1 MATRTQAAAA
11 SGTDAHAAAAARHRD
26 AHTQANGDAHAQASG
41 DTRTQTNGDAHTQTS
56 GDARTQTRGD
66 AHRRTRSNDSKPRS
80 KDSKSRTKDSKYRHV
95 FATHAEARTT
105 CLSHESTDTPSFVGF
120 RNLMVLVLIVSNL
133 RLMMVNLQKYGV
145 LICVSCHDYRRS
157 DVVTGLLLYLLVPAH
172 LFVTYLIEL
181 LASWQARRAHAK
193 LLHEHDDDSPETY
206 AAALRSFNATWHTVA
221 FFHSVN
227 AVSNL
232 FIATKYVYYDIYHP
246 GIGTLCELHAVIV
259 FLKCASYAFTNRDLR
274 HAYLHPRQADPL
286 PALYQSCPYPQN
298 INFRNMCYFWW
309 APTLVYQPVYPRSP
323 RIRWGFVLRRLLE
336 VLGLSIVVWIAS
348 AQYAAPLL
356 QNSLDKLLHL
366 NLPAILE
373 RVMKLSTISVF
384 CWLCG
389 FFALFQSALNA
400 LAELMRFAD
409 REFYGPWWNVSS
421 IRTYWT
427 TWNKPVTN
435 FMRRH
440 VYSPLV
446 GRGVPAPVAQIIVF
460 FISGL
465 LHELLVGVPTHN
477 VIGVAF
483 AGMMFQIPLIA
494 LTDLIQRIR
503 GIDGKTAGNMI
514 FWVSFC
520 LVGQPLGALLY
531 FFAWQAKYGSVSK
544 QFDASRAGGIFARR

>member
-1 MATRTQAAAA
+1 MATLTHVSSTGVSQY
-11 SGTDAHAAAAARHRD
+11 DANSTKHRGRSTPQND
-26 AHTQANGDAHAQASG
+26 INPAKH
-41 DTRTQTNGDAHTQTS
+41 
-56 GDARTQTRGD
+56 RGRSTPQND
-66 AHRRTRSNDSKPRS
+66 INPAKHRGRSTPQNDINPTKQRGRS
-80 KDSKSRTKDSKYRHV
+80 KDSKYRHV
-95 FATHAEARTT
+95 FATHAETRTS
-105 CLSHESTDTPSFVGF
+105 CLSHDSENTPSFVGF
-120 RNLMVLVLIVSNL
+120 RNLMILVLIVSNL
-133 RLMMVNLQKYGV
+133 RLMIVNLQKYGV
-145 LICVSCHDYRRS
+145 LICISCHDYRRS
-157 DVVTGLLLYLLVPAH
+157 DVITGLLLYLLVPAH

-181 LASWQARRAHAK
+181 LASWQAKRAHAK
-193 LLHEHDDDSPETY
+193 ISEKDEDTPEKY
-206 AAALRSFNATWHTVA
+206 AAALKSFNSTWHTVA

-232 FIATKYVYYDIYHP
+232 YIATKYVYYDIYHP
-246 GIGTLCELHAVIV
+246 GIGTLCEMHAVIV

-274 HAYLHPRQADPL
+274 HAYLHPKQAEPL
-286 PALYQSCPYPQN
+286 PALYNSCPYPQN
-298 INFRNMCYFWW
+298 INFKNMCYFWW
-309 APTLVYQPVYPRSP
+309 APTLVYQPVYPRTP
-323 RIRWGFVLRRLLE
+323 HIRWGFVFRCLLE

-356 QNSLDKLLHL
+356 KNSLDKFLTL
-366 NLPAILE
+366 NLTAILE

-389 FFALFQSALNA
+389 FFALFQSSLNA
-400 LAELMRFAD
+400 LAEVMRFGD

-446 GRGVPAPVAQIIVF
+446 GRGVPPPVAQIIVF

-483 AGMMFQIPLIA
+483 VGMMTQIPLIA
-494 LTDLIQRIR
+494 LTDVIQKIR
-503 GIDGKTAGNMI
+503 GVNGKTAGNMI

-544 QFDASRAGGIFARR
+544 QFEASKAGGMFSRR

>member
-1 MATRTQAAAA
+1 MATLTQASSTGLSSYGATSTTHRGRSAAQNGHA
-11 SGTDAHAAAAARHRD
+11 STQTDANIS
-26 AHTQANGDAHAQASG
+26 TQINGN
-41 DTRTQTNGDAHTQTS
+41 TP
-56 GDARTQTRGD
+56 
-66 AHRRTRSNDSKPRS
+66 TRSNGAPRKRS
-80 KDSKSRTKDSKYRHV
+80 KDSKYRHV
-95 FATHAEARTT
+95 FATHAETRTS
-105 CLSHESTDTPSFVGF
+105 CLSHDSENTPSFVGF
-120 RNLMVLVLIVSNL
+120 RNLMILVLIVSNL
-133 RLMMVNLQKYGV
+133 RLMIVNLQKYGV
-145 LICVSCHDYRRS
+145 LICISCHDYRRS
-157 DVVTGLLLYLLVPAH
+157 DVITGLLLYLLVPAH

-181 LASWQARRAHAK
+181 LASWQAKRAHARITDEK
-193 LLHEHDDDSPETY
+193 EDDTPEKY
-206 AAALRSFNATWHTVA
+206 AAALRSFNSTWHTVA

-232 FIATKYVYYDIYHP
+232 YIATKYVYYDIHHP
-246 GIGTLCELHAVIV
+246 GIGTLCEMHAVIV

-274 HAYLHPRQADPL
+274 HAYLHPKQAEPL
-286 PALYQSCPYPQN
+286 PALYKSCPYPEN
-298 INFRNMCYFWW
+298 INFKNMCYFWW
-309 APTLVYQPVYPRSP
+309 APTLVYQPVYPRTSH
-323 RIRWGFVLRRLLE
+323 IRWGFVFRRLLE

-356 QNSLDKLLHL
+356 QNSLDKFLTLD
-366 NLPAILE
+366 LPAILE

-389 FFALFQSALNA
+389 FFALFQSSLNA
-400 LAELMRFAD
+400 LAEVMRFGD

-446 GRGVPAPVAQIIVF
+446 GRGVPPPVAQIIVF
-460 FISGL
+460 LFSGV

-477 VIGVAF
+477 IIGVAF
-483 AGMMFQIPLIA
+483 VGMMTQIPLIA
-494 LTDLIQRIR
+494 LTDYLQKIR

-544 QFDASRAGGIFARR
+544 QFEASRAGGMFHRR